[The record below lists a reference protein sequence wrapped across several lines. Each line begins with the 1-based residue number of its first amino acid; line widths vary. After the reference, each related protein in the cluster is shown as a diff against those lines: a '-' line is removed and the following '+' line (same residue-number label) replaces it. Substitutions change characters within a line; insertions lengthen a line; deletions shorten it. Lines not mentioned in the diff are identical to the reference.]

1 MSGPFKAVKITDKV
15 YWVGAID
22 WGIRDFHGYR
32 ISRGTTYNAYLVL
45 ADKITLIDTV
55 KPPFRAEMMSRI
67 ASVINPK
74 DIRYLIS
81 GHAEMDH
88 SGSLPYIIETVKPEK
103 IFASTAGVKALQE
116 HFHFDHE
123 ITAVKDG
130 EKISLGNRELMFL
143 ETRML
148 HWPESMFTYLVE
160 DNLLFSQDGFGMHL
174 ASNERFDDELDMHIL
189 EEEAAK
195 YYANILLPYSA
206 LVTKL
211 LDRVKAMDLRP
222 DLILPAHGPIWRK
235 GISRIIELYGKWAAQ
250 KPSLKAVVVYD
261 TMWHSTEMMAQ
272 AVAEGLTSGGVPTKL
287 MPLSSSHRSNVVAE
301 LLDAGALLVGSPTLN
316 GNLLPSVADVL
327 TYLKGLKP
335 QNLVGAAFGS
345 YGWADA
351 AVRQIEEILTSMK
364 IPLVAE
370 GIKVKYVP
378 TNDDLSRCV
387 TFGSQVATKLKEQH
401 VD

>member
-1 MSGPFKAVKITDKV
+1 MTSTFKAVRITDKI

-32 ISRGTTYNAYLVL
+32 ISRGTTYNAYLIM
-45 ADKITLIDTV
+45 ADKITLVDTV
-55 KPPFRAEMMSRI
+55 KPAFRGEMLSRI
-67 ASVINPK
+67 ASVIDPK
-74 DIRYLIS
+74 EISYLIS

-88 SGSLPYIIETVKPEK
+88 SGSLPDVIELVNPEK
-103 IFASTAGVKALQE
+103 VIASNMGVKALQE
-116 HFHFDHE
+116 HFHFDQE
-123 ITAVKDG
+123 ITAVGDG
-130 EKISLGNRELMFL
+130 ERISLGNRELMFL

-160 DNLLFSQDGFGMHL
+160 DNLLFPQDGFGMHL
-174 ASNERFDDELDMHIL
+174 ASSERFDDELDSHIL

-195 YYANILLPYSA
+195 YYANILLPYSS

-211 LDRVKAMDLRP
+211 LERVKAMNLHP

-235 GISRIIELYGKWAAQ
+235 EVKRILELYGKWAEQ
-250 KPSLKAVVVYD
+250 KPTMKAVIVFD
-261 TMWHSTEMMAQ
+261 TMWHSTEMMAR
-272 AVAEGLTSGGVPTKL
+272 AIADGLTSGSAKVVL
-287 MPLSSSHRSNVVAE
+287 MPLQSSHRSDVALE
-301 LLDAGALLVGSPTLN
+301 LLDAGALVVGSPTLN
-316 GNLLPSVADVL
+316 GNMLPRVADVL

-335 QNLVGAAFGS
+335 QNLVGVAFGS
-345 YGWADA
+345 YGWADV

-378 TNDDLSRCV
+378 TQEDLDRCISLG
-387 TFGSQVATKLKEQH
+387 TEIAEKLK
-401 VD
+401 DAN